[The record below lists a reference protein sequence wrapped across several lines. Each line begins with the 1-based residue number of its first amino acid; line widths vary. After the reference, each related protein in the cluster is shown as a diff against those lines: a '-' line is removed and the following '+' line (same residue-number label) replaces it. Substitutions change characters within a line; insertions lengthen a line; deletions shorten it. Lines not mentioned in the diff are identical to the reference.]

1 MIGSN
6 NHYAVT
12 LSLPPT
18 HLTLM
23 SSTTQYRN
31 DDSMHMATTRET
43 GTTARHPLPWRPR
56 DAGHHSQPSNFDQ
69 YKQRHRPIKK
79 KLRPAF
85 NAVGD
90 FRDVVW
96 RFEVGLAHSDLGHI
110 QGDSV
115 VYASLGFHGRGSC
128 AFGRTPS
135 TAGNAL
141 ACCKSFLCIIHAF
154 RNLVI

>member
-1 MIGSN
+1 MPFWLVRDFVCIIIIM
-6 NHYAVT
+6 Y
-12 LSLPPT
+12 
-18 HLTLM
+18 
-23 SSTTQYRN
+23 ST
-31 DDSMHMATTRET
+31 D
-43 GTTARHPLPWRPR
+43 
-56 DAGHHSQPSNFDQ
+56 FDQ
-69 YKQRHRPIKK
+69 YKQRHRPIKR

-135 TAGNAL
+135 TAGIAL
-141 ACCKSFLCIIHAF
+141 ACACILKVGDDLF
-154 RNLVI
+154 ECEK